1 MRILD
6 PNEAPRKQSGLT
18 PPEKKIKNQNT
29 PKKGIEFRGR
39 TRHQVPTET
48 TPDCPGITWA
58 VIDSL
63 KTRKAET
70 QRKRALNRSLKII
83 LTRKKRNRKGQKLQ
97 FLWPFNLLF

>member
-1 MRILD
+1 MRIPD

-48 TPDCPGITWA
+48 TPDMGLSFP
-58 VIDSL
+58 
-63 KTRKAET
+63 
-70 QRKRALNRSLKII
+70 
-83 LTRKKRNRKGQKLQ
+83 
-97 FLWPFNLLF
+97 